1 MINQSLR
8 RASGDQS
15 EVGSKQLQ
23 GARSSRLDDV
33 SRRLMGRNLED
44 AVFLG
49 SLVGAF
55 LLALTM
61 LW

>member
-8 RASGDQS
+8 RVSVVSGDRS
-15 EVGSKQLQ
+15 ETGSK
-23 GARSSRLDDV
+23 RLDDV
-33 SRRLMGRNLED
+33 RRRLAGRNLED
-44 AVFLG
+44 MLYLG
-49 SLVGAF
+49 TLICAF

>member
-8 RASGDQS
+8 KVSVASGDRS
-15 EVGSKQLQ
+15 EAGSK
-23 GARSSRLDDV
+23 RLDDV
-33 SRRLMGRNLED
+33 RRRLAGRNLED
-44 AVFLG
+44 MLYLG
-49 SLVGAF
+49 SLVCAF